1 MPQPDASPVETLV
14 RKAFAERVLAEAL
27 LRGLT
32 AGRGRGLAQLRG
44 DGFCS
49 VRARRF
55 PGTLVTKPFTWPG
68 GRLSVNCSALGG
80 SGAGGVRAEVLDGDL
95 KSLDGL
101 TREDADPIVGDGVR
115 LVQTWRGAPEAIERL
130 KARRIRLKFHMDN
143 SDLYSFRAEP

>member
-1 MPQPDASPVETLV
+1 MPQPHASPVETLV
-14 RKAFAERVLAEAL
+14 GKALAERILAEAL

-32 AGRGRGLAQLRG
+32 VGRGMGLAQLRG
-44 DGFCS
+44 DG
-49 VRARRF
+49 
-55 PGTLVTKPFTWPG
+55 
-68 GRLSVNCSALGG
+68 
-80 SGAGGVRAEVLDGDL
+80 GVRAEV
-95 KSLDGL
+95 LDGL